1 MSQER
6 YPLASC
12 NLKQENELNCP
23 SRPCYALDRRSGGT
37 LSQTGPEIFENAG
50 VLRGPFPR

>member
-1 MSQER
+1 MSKMR

-12 NLKQENELNCP
+12 NLKQENELNSP
-23 SRPCYALDRRSGGT
+23 SRPCYALDRRSGDT
-37 LSQTGPEIFENAG
+37 LSQSGPEMFENAM